1 MSYALDKLA
10 ELGLAIQKPTMDVG
24 NLPADITL
32 LSSEQLGEKFTVLTA
47 WADYASTQLAIA
59 QIEERAVQRKLDLLE
74 NKLLVQRM
82 GTAVKGERITLV
94 KAQISVEQ
102 DVQDLALEFEEKYA
116 YRKLVEMMLSNYER
130 DIALVSRELTRRSN
144 DLRSTRKE
152 WSL

>member
-1 MSYALDKLA
+1 MSYALTKLS
-10 ELGLAIQKPTMDVG
+10 ELGLSIQKPTMSVG

-59 QIEERAVQRKLDLLE
+59 QIEERSAQRKLDLLE

-94 KAQISVEQ
+94 KAEIAVDET
-102 DVQDLALEFEEKYA
+102 VQDLAMDYEEKYA
-116 YRKLVEMMLSNYER
+116 YRKLVEMMLANYER

-152 WSL
+152 WSV